1 MQIEAARNV
10 IFLNEFLK
18 NDRNRI
24 FSDLNKLFEL
34 PEVSYEVGQFLSQS
48 RTIHLSLSHVLVVHQ
63 PIF

>member
-34 PEVSYEVGQFLSQS
+34 PEVSYEVG
-48 RTIHLSLSHVLVVHQ
+48 
-63 PIF
+63 